1 MKRSAC
7 FYLSIILCISLHAQT
22 YDNKLKSAQLEYNKG
37 NFQKAF
43 EITDQIVREAE
54 KNKKISLD
62 ELTSIKSENATYMA
76 FNDKYDES
84 MRIFDALFNNLGSL
98 SEKTRVHLRKNYGT
112 ALAFY
117 GYYRD
122 ALSQFENAYELAK
135 KIGVDKDEH
144 ISLLS
149 SLAQCCQFVYEF
161 KRSENYLKEAIA
173 YSEKNGM
180 SKTLDH
186 AVLYSTLGLL
196 YKDMLLESRSMDAY
210 ANAEELFS
218 KQTDTMNVDF
228 ANFLLNYASSLGE
241 SGQLEKSLSLL
252 YRTRNIHLK
261 LFGENS
267 PEYAVVLNNMGYVF
281 SKNNKFIETEQYYT
295 RAIELKKKIPGVKI
309 LSYLNSQN
317 NLMVFYS
324 NAGRKEEAKE
334 LMAELERGLKDP
346 KLDDTLSR
354 ATFAQN
360 LGQEFRQMKE
370 RDKALKYY
378 KDAIYYYDR
387 IYGTGNE
394 LSGDIYL
401 AMSYVCI
408 DANELEKANDYIQ
421 LATQSFTPAL
431 TKGDANAIFIICNI
445 VGICDAVKTPSV
457 GQTLIDQAIELLKLN
472 NITDEEAKEQVFI
485 TKALNAANLNDI
497 KVSSDYFN
505 KYLDLKYLQVE
516 DRFRYMSENEK
527 LAFMDNMEQNVKNYY
542 AVALSYIDKNPAIV
556 KSTLNFR
563 LRSKGVLLNNI
574 AKIKNKINEL
584 NDPTLNKKFETL
596 KTDRENI
603 TKLMNL
609 NTNEYPDALDQ
620 IEILK
625 KEANQL
631 EKEISLKVSDLT
643 KAETTTWELIQKQ
656 LQPNEAAIEIIRTN
670 LIYPDNT
677 EGSNYSYIIIPS
689 KGDPFPVVIDRKLSW
704 EDEVLTLYRNSIN
717 DKKNEPDLYRRLWK
731 HVNDKIK
738 GITTI
743 YVSPDGIYNQVN
755 LNTLING
762 ETNKFAIEEKDIHY
776 ITTLKDLVTL
786 KQNATKKPTNATLV
800 GNPTFD
806 FDLTNLPSN
815 KQEFGNSVAVRGAF
829 GFKLEQLPGTK
840 TEVETIKTLL
850 DNNGIKTTLL
860 TEEKA
865 NESAVKK
872 IKNPD
877 VVHFATHGFFLED
890 FSEEVLAEYS
900 RTEQDYFRNPMM
912 RSGIFFSGA
921 NKTYSINTTNVTSLK
936 EFEDGTL
943 TAFEAMA
950 LDLDKTELVVLSACQ
965 TGLGKIKNGE
975 GVFGL
980 QRAFKLAGAKSI
992 IMSLWPVSDD
1002 ATKELMIHFY
1012 SGWTKTGD
1020 LYTSFK
1026 NAQLEVKKKFP
1037 EPYYWGA
1044 FVLYGK

>member
-1 MKRSAC
+1 MKGTLFSCFLLLTILLRS
-7 FYLSIILCISLHAQT
+7 QT
-22 YDNKLKSAQLEYNKG
+22 YDARLKEAQVQYEKG
-37 NFQKAF
+37 NFKKAF

-54 KNKKISLD
+54 KNKKASLD
-62 ELTSIKSENATYMA
+62 ELTSIKSENATYLA
-76 FNDKYDES
+76 FNDRYDES

-122 ALSQFENAYELAK
+122 ALSQFESALELAK
-135 KIGVDKDEH
+135 KIGIEKDEH
-144 ISLLS
+144 ISLLN

-161 KRSENYLKEAIA
+161 KRSENYLKEAIT

-180 SKTLDH
+180 SKTFDH
-186 AVLYSTLGLL
+186 AILYSTLGLV
-196 YKDMLLESRSMDAY
+196 YKDMMLESRSMDAY
-210 ANAEELFS
+210 ATAEELFS
-218 KQTDTMNVDF
+218 KQTDTTNVDF
-228 ANFLLNYASSLGE
+228 ANFLLNYGTSLGE
-241 SGQLEKSLSLL
+241 AGELERSLSLL

-267 PEYAVVLNNMGYVF
+267 PEYAVVLNNLGYVF
-281 SKNNKFIETEQYYT
+281 SKNNKFIETEQYYA

-309 LSYLNSQN
+309 LSYLNTQN
-317 NLMVFYS
+317 NLMIFYG

-334 LMAELERGLKDP
+334 MMAELERGLKDP

-354 ATFAQN
+354 ATFAYN
-360 LGQEFRQMKE
+360 LGQEYRSMRE

-378 KDAIYYYDR
+378 KDAISYYDR
-387 IYGTGNE
+387 VYGTGNE

-408 DANELEKANDYIQ
+408 DANELEKANEYIQ

-457 GQTLIDQAIELLKLN
+457 GKPLIDQAIELLKLN
-472 NITDEEAKEQVFI
+472 NITDEAAKEQVYI
-485 TKALNAANLNDI
+485 TKAMNAADLSDI
-497 KVSSDYFN
+497 KVSIDYFN
-505 KYLDLKYLQVE
+505 KYLDIKYSQID
-516 DRFRYMSENEK
+516 DRFKYMSENEK
-527 LAFMDNMEQNVKNYY
+527 LAFVDNMEHHVKNYY
-542 AVALSYIDKNPAIV
+542 AVALSYIEKDPAIV
-556 KSTLNFR
+556 KNTLNFR
-563 LRSKGVLLNNI
+563 LRSKGLLLNNI
-574 AKIKNKINEL
+574 SKIKNKINEL
-584 NDPTLNKKFETL
+584 NDPALNKKFEVL

-620 IEILK
+620 IETLK

-631 EKEISLKVSDLT
+631 EKEISLKVTELT
-643 KAETTTWELIQKQ
+643 KPETTTWESIQKH

-670 LIYPDNT
+670 LIYPDGS

-717 DKKNEPDLYRRLWK
+717 DKKNEPDLYRRLWNP
-731 HVNDKIK
+731 VNDKLKNIS
-738 GITTI
+738 TI
-743 YVSPDGIYNQVN
+743 YISPDGIYNQVN
-755 LNTLING
+755 LNTLLNG
-762 ETNKFAIEEKDIHY
+762 ETNKFVIEEKDIHY
-776 ITTLKDLVTL
+776 ITTLKDLVYL
-786 KQNATKKPTNATLV
+786 KQNSTSKPTNATLV

-829 GFKLEQLPGTK
+829 GFKLDQLPGTK

-850 DNNGIKTTLL
+850 DNNGIKTNLL

-890 FSEEVLAEYS
+890 FSEDVLAEYS
-900 RTEQDYFRNPMM
+900 KTEQDYFRNPMM

-921 NKTYSINTTNVTSLK
+921 NKTYSINTTNISSLK

-943 TAFEAMA
+943 TAFEAMG

-965 TGLGKIKNGE
+965 TGLGKVKNGE

-992 IMSLWPVSDD
+992 IMSLWPVSDE
-1002 ATKELMIHFY
+1002 ATKELMINFY
-1012 SGWTKTGD
+1012 SEWTKTGN
-1020 LYTSFK
+1020 LYASFK

-1037 EPYYWGA
+1037 DPYSWGA
-1044 FVLYGK
+1044 FVLFGK